1 VQLATQ
7 RAERL
12 KAAWDEVPAMDAKR
26 PELIFEYLFEY
37 RYNHTCIYIY
47 MYIYIYVYYI

>member
-1 VQLATQ
+1 VRQSEFVRTAQTLVTSVQLATQ

-26 PELIFEYLFEY
+26 PELIFEY
-37 RYNHTCIYIY
+37 
-47 MYIYIYVYYI
+47 